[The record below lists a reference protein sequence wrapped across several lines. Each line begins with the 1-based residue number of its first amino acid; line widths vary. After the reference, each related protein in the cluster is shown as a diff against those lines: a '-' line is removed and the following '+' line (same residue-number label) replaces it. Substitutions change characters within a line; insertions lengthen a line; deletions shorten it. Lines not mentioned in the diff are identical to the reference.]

1 MIYYMLGQLQ
11 LAHIFGMKQKQ
22 YIITIY
28 GKCNWLHQWI
38 KCIHIIYGNYIL
50 IYTNYVKT
58 LHYICILCKKL
69 LY

>member
-1 MIYYMLGQLQ
+1 MLDKLR
-11 LAHIFGMKQKQ
+11 LIL
-22 YIITIY
+22 YLI
-28 GKCNWLHQWI
+28 L
-38 KCIHIIYGNYIL
+38 GNYIL

>member
-1 MIYYMLGQLQ
+1 MSAYTDSFSREKRLPCEGWSLPFN
-11 LAHIFGMKQKQ
+11 L
-22 YIITIY
+22 
-28 GKCNWLHQWI
+28 
-38 KCIHIIYGNYIL
+38 GNYIL

>member
-1 MIYYMLGQLQ
+1 MPEYNKVTSVTSNLLEMHYPLILFLILYNQLYRLYY
-11 LAHIFGMKQKQ
+11 
-22 YIITIY
+22 
-28 GKCNWLHQWI
+28 NS
-38 KCIHIIYGNYIL
+38 GNYIL

>member
-1 MIYYMLGQLQ
+1 MFGFLGFL
-11 LAHIFGMKQKQ
+11 LIIF
-22 YIITIY
+22 
-28 GKCNWLHQWI
+28 
-38 KCIHIIYGNYIL
+38 GNYIL